1 MAPWRLEPAPSYA
14 PTSAGLGVAF
24 LTEYLL
30 PFEVASVVL
39 LAALIGS
46 VIIARKEIKETSDA
60 VSP

>member
-1 MAPWRLEPAPSYA
+1 
-14 PTSAGLGVAF
+14 
-24 LTEYLL
+24 
-30 PFEVASVVL
+30 VVL